1 MLMKKV
7 RAFTLAELLITL
19 AVCALLATLLLPA
32 IAHLR
37 PDKKK
42 IMFKKAYSTAERIVY
57 ELVNDDDY
65 YPTTGEVVGLANAD
79 VIANYLGY
87 SYGGATT
94 ALQKSKFCSLFAR
107 KVNTI
112 GELVRNSDGIIDVCS
127 ENPSNNVKHEPAGNG
142 TYTKPTFVTTDGISW
157 YIPYTDF
164 PSTTTTSEGGTSTTP
179 YDARIAVD
187 VNGEDGP
194 NCWHDQTDCS
204 KPDIFYIHV
213 MGDGK
218 MYVKGELERKY
229 LGTTLL
235 TND

>member
-107 KVNTI
+107 KVNTV
-112 GELVRNSDGIIDVCS
+112 GELERNSDGIIKVCS
-127 ENPSNNVKHEPAGNG
+127 SDEHEPAGNG
-142 TYTKPTFVTTDGISW
+142 TYTEPTFVTTDGIAW

-164 PSTTTTSEGGTSTTP
+164 PPTTTSDGGTTP
-179 YDARIAVD
+179 YDAKIAVD

-194 NCWHDQTDCS
+194 NCWHEQTDCS